1 MDKRTMLYCAGAVFA
16 FAGCTMIPRYQR
28 PASPVAG
35 RFPDAGDR
43 SGDASEIR
51 WRDFF
56 TDPRLKRLVQLALE
70 NNRDLRVA
78 ALNVAQYQ
86 AEYRIQRAALFP
98 TIDASAAYTRSRSA
112 GNTSGIGGAS
122 GATTAAATG
131 ANSTSSASGA
141 ESNGS
146 TSNLFS
152 VSVGT
157 TSYELDLFGRVRS
170 LNEQALETYFASDEA
185 RRSTEISLVAQVATQ
200 YLDLLEE
207 QEQLALARQTLAA
220 VQVQYD
226 LNKKS
231 FEVGTDSELD
241 VATAQ
246 AQVQTARVQVFEY
259 ERLADQ
265 AVNYL
270 VLLVGAPLPA
280 DLPAG
285 RSLAAQGAFE
295 AVPAGL
301 PSDLIARRPD
311 ILSAEHTLLAAN
323 ANIGAARAAFFP
335 VVTLTASGGSTSLQL
350 SQLFTPAAAVW
361 SFAPQISLP
370 IFNGGSNLATLDEAK
385 VRKRI
390 EVANYEKAIQTGF
403 REVADALVAR
413 DRYTSE
419 VGAQES
425 LVGAEQRR
433 YDLSNLRFRHGADS
447 YLAVLT
453 AQQDLYAAQNNLI
466 STRTERLGNLITLYK
481 ALGGGWK

>member
-1 MDKRTMLYCAGAVFA
+1 MIKKMLLYSGWAVCAL
-16 FAGCTMIPRYQR
+16 AGCTMIPLYQR
-28 PASPVAG
+28 PAAPVAG
-35 RFPDAGDR
+35 RFPDGSNH
-43 SGDASEIR
+43 SGDAADIG

-56 TDPRLKRLVQLALE
+56 ADPRLKRLVALALE

-78 ALNVAQYQ
+78 ALTVAQYQ
-86 AEYRIQRAALFP
+86 AEYRIQRSALFP
-98 TIDASAAYTRSRSA
+98 TIDATANYTRSRSA
-112 GNTSGIGGAS
+112 GDTSGAS
-122 GATTAAATG
+122 GAATNTAAVGATSLG
-131 ANSTSSASGA
+131 SESTTGL
-141 ESNGS
+141 NGS

-157 TSYELDLFGRVRS
+157 TSYEVDLFGRVRS
-170 LNEQALETYFASDEA
+170 LSQQALETYFSSDET
-185 RRSTEISLVAQVATQ
+185 RRGTQISLVAQVATQ

-226 LNKKS
+226 LNKRS
-231 FEVGTDSELD
+231 FDAGADSELD
-241 VATAQ
+241 VATAN

-265 AVNYL
+265 AANYL
-270 VLLVGAPLPA
+270 ALLVGEPLPA
-280 DLPAG
+280 GLPPG
-285 RSLAAQGAFE
+285 RSLAGQGTFAP
-295 AVPAGL
+295 VPSGL

-311 ILSAEHTLLAAN
+311 ILAAEDTLLAAN

-335 VVTLTASGGSTSLQL
+335 VISLTASGGRTGVQL

-385 VRKRI
+385 VEKRI
-390 EVANYEKAIQTGF
+390 EVANYEKAIQTAF

-413 DRYTSE
+413 DRYTGE
-419 VGAQES
+419 VSAQES
-425 LVGAEQRR
+425 LVAAEQRR
-433 YDLSNLRFRHGADS
+433 YDLSNLRFRQGADN
-447 YLAVLT
+447 YLTVLT
-453 AQQDLYAAQNNLI
+453 AQQDLYSAQTNLI
-466 STRTERLGNLITLYK
+466 NTRTERLGNLITLYK

>member
-1 MDKRTMLYCAGAVFA
+1 MDKRTLLHCAGAVFA
-16 FAGCTMIPRYQR
+16 FAGCTMIPRYER

-35 RFPDAGDR
+35 RFPGARDQ

-56 TDPRLKRLVQLALE
+56 TDPRLKRLVELALE

-98 TIDASAAYTRSRSA
+98 TIDASAAYTRSRST
-112 GNTSGIGGAS
+112 GNTSGIA
-122 GATTAAATG
+122 GATTNAEAG
-131 ANSTSSASGA
+131 ASSTSSASGA
-141 ESNGS
+141 QSNGS

-152 VSVGT
+152 LSVGT

-170 LNEQALETYFASDEA
+170 LNQQALETYFASDEA

-220 VQVQYD
+220 VQVQYN

-285 RSLAAQGAFE
+285 RSLAEQGAFE

-413 DRYTSE
+413 DRYTAE

-425 LVGAEQRR
+425 LVDAEQRR